1 MHVKKH
7 RDYLEWRNPEI
18 VGGKMVIGSEA
29 EPCAHSAKTLDFEK
43 YKAYLNKKNETNS
56 RLAGFYG
63 DPEFCKITIE
73 RYMGRQKTQAK
84 MFNEFSEKY
93 GPLETTFIAIGNYTQ
108 LHHRKFNEPV
118 KGK

>member
-7 RDYLEWRNPEI
+7 RDYLERRKLEI
-18 VGGKMVIGSEA
+18 VGGKMVIESEA
-29 EPCAHSAKTLDFEK
+29 EPSAHSAKMLNFEK
-43 YKAYLNKKNETNS
+43 YKAYLNNKNETNC

-63 DPEFCKITIE
+63 NPKFHKMGIE
-73 RYMGRQKTQAK
+73 RYMGRQKTQAR
-84 MFNEFSEKY
+84 MLNEFSEKY